1 MDHSPNPNPA
11 PAGGAVL
18 PPAIAGASDNR
29 PDAMRG
35 FVYAASAYVLWG
47 FMPIYMK
54 AVADMSAV
62 EVVAHRVLWSL
73 PVAGIIILWLGRTA
87 DLKAA
92 LKSPRVL
99 ALAALTACLIS
110 VNWSVYV
117 WAISVNRTV
126 ETALGY
132 YINPLLN
139 VVMGAL
145 FLGERFD
152 RRQIVAVGLAV
163 VGVAILTVAQG
174 GLPWISLVL
183 ALSFGCYGFL
193 RKTLP
198 IGPTQ
203 GFMLEVI
210 LLTPVALALI
220 AWFAATGQGH
230 FGFSGQGVTSDTWLL
245 MFAGPVTAF
254 PLILYAF
261 GAKLLRYSTIG
272 LMQYIAPTLIFLIAV
287 FLFREPFDGVELV
300 AFIFIWS
307 ALAVYSSSLV
317 RRRPAAPPAEAAKA
331 GR

>member
-1 MDHSPNPNPA
+1 MDHQPNPNPA
-11 PAGGAVL
+11 PAGGAIL
-18 PPAIAGASDNR
+18 PPKIAGTSDSK
-29 PDAMRG
+29 PEAMRG
-35 FVYAASAYVLWG
+35 FIYAMSAYVLWG

-54 AVADMSAV
+54 AVAHISAI

-73 PVAGIIILWLGRTA
+73 PVAGAILLFLGRTS

-92 LKSPRVL
+92 FRSPRVL

-132 YINPLLN
+132 YINPLFN

-145 FLGERFD
+145 FLGERFN
-152 RRQIVAVGLAV
+152 RAQIVAVCLAV
-163 VGVAILTVAQG
+163 AGVAILTVAQG

-183 ALSFGCYGFL
+183 AMSFACYGFL

-210 LLTPVALALI
+210 ILTPVALALI
-220 AWFAATGQGH
+220 AWFAATGKGH
-230 FGFSGQGVTSDTWLL
+230 FGAGASSDTWLL
-245 MFAGPVTAF
+245 LLAGPVTAL

-272 LMQYIAPTLIFLIAV
+272 LMQYVAPTLIFVIAIFV
-287 FLFREPFDGVELV
+287 FREPFDTTELV
-300 AFIFIWS
+300 AFLFIWS
-307 ALAVYSSSLV
+307 ALVVYSSSMLK
-317 RRRPAAPPAEAAKA
+317 RRPADAVTAV
-331 GR
+331 R